1 MLACALKH
9 ETDHISCDEY
19 FREPFLPDE
28 GVAFAID
35 KEDDASEYN
44 VDRSS
49 KEGRRDKDEK

>member
-1 MLACALKH
+1 LKH